1 MKLKWLAVASFLV
14 TTDNGIKIIID
25 PYKAGGPIKAA
36 EYKGPADIVTISHAH
51 NDHSYIVNIE
61 GNPQIIKEAKPVEV
75 KGIKFNGVS
84 AFHDEEQ
91 GAKRGKN
98 IVFTMEVDGIH
109 FCHLGDLGHMLS
121 DEQIAQIGKVDVLL
135 TPVGGLWAI
144 DAETAWKIGS
154 KMKAKVIIPMHYR
167 DERCDF
173 PVATVD
179 DFLKG
184 KKNVIRMESS
194 EIEFKA
200 GKLPAETTIIVLKP
214 AL

>member
-1 MKLKWLAVASFLV
+1 MKVKWLGVASFLI
-14 TTDNGIKIIID
+14 TSEKGIRIIID
-25 PYKAGGPIKAA
+25 PYKSGGPIKSA
-36 EYKGPADIVTISHAH
+36 EYKGPADIITISHEHGDH
-51 NDHSYIVNIE
+51 NYTALIE
-61 GNPQIIKEAKPVEV
+61 GNPQIIRGAKPAEV
-75 KGIKFNGVS
+75 KGIKFNGL
-84 AFHDEEQ
+84 ATFHDENL
-91 GAKRGKN
+91 GKKRGPN
-98 IVFTMEVDGIH
+98 TVFYFEVDGVR

-121 DEQIAQIGKVDVLL
+121 DEKIAQIGKVDVLL

-144 DAETAWKIGS
+144 DAGTAWDIGN
-154 KMKAKVIIPMHYR
+154 KLHAKVVIPMHFR

-184 KKNVIRMESS
+184 KKNVIRMDSS

-200 GKLPAETTIIVLKP
+200 GKLPAETTIILLKP